1 LQAVNGLKAAI
12 FDEFGAVMNANTHAR
27 RRAPRAL
34 ALAAAL
40 ALVSNNFLV
49 AARAQTSLTAKASAQ
64 KMTDEQRI
72 MHVLNRLGFG
82 ARPGDVERVR
92 KMGLEAYI
100 EQQLNP
106 SKVDDSAVEAR
117 LRSFPTLGMSNGEL
131 LAKYPQPG
139 QLLRRLQRSGELP
152 PELAALVRE
161 RQQGQPGQQA
171 VMQPGGAQNEPNA
184 DAEKIV
190 AEAMRPPGA
199 PQAGGGGAQ
208 DEADPQKR
216 AYRQAIA
223 KYLRENGLENPQRI
237 MYELDSSRILRAV
250 YSERQLQ
257 EVMVDFW
264 TNHFNVFAQK
274 GADRWF
280 LTSYDRDVIRPN
292 ALGNFRDLLEA
303 TAKSPAMLFYLDN
316 FQSASPN
323 AQVNRRLFQRQQG
336 DAEGAGQMRR
346 GGLFGGQRM
355 RDGEAR
361 ARRMERE
368 QQQQRQGQTTAQT
381 PRPQQQQQR
390 PRRGIN
396 ENYARELMELHTLG
410 VEGGYTQKDVQEVAR
425 AFTGWTIFAPRGAGL
440 YGAEGNDSS
449 AGTFVFN
456 PRTHD
461 SGEKTVLGVKIPA
474 GGGVEDGRKVLD
486 ILVAHPSTAKFIA
499 TKLCRKFVSDNPS
512 PALVQRVADAFHKS
526 NGDIKTTLRAVFN
539 SPEFNSNEA
548 RRAKIKTPF
557 ELAVSA
563 MRTLGADV
571 EVRPALIQWVARMGE
586 PLYGYQAPT
595 GYPDMA
601 EYWVNTGALLERLN
615 FSLVLVSNRI
625 PGARVDLS
633 RFAGEEATS
642 SRAVDQKAVVEGFL
656 HAVLQGDISQRSREV
671 LMKQLA
677 DQADAPIT
685 NMPDEET
692 REKNVRAARREQ
704 QQSGATVGNPEVA
717 RIAALVIGSPEFQ
730 RQ

>member
-1 LQAVNGLKAAI
+1 
-12 FDEFGAVMNANTHAR
+12 MNVTLSAHR
-27 RRAPRAL
+27 RRAPQVFALLATL
-34 ALAAAL
+34 ALL
-40 ALVSNNFLV
+40 SNNLFF
-49 AARAQTSLTAKASAQ
+49 AAGQTTGTKAASQ
-64 KMTDEQRI
+64 KLTDEQRI
-72 MHVLNRLGFG
+72 VHVLNRLGFG

-92 KMGLEAYI
+92 KIGLEAYV

-106 SKVDDSAVEAR
+106 SKLDDAVVEAK
-117 LRSFPTLGMSNGEL
+117 LKNFPTLGMANGEL

-152 PELAALVRE
+152 PELASLVQQ
-161 RQQGQPGQQA
+161 RQQGQQQGA
-171 VMQPGGAQNEPNA
+171 PTTTMTTQQPQGAAQMTANEPNA
-184 DAEKIV
+184 DAEKMV

-199 PQAGGGGAQ
+199 PQAGGAAQ
-208 DEADPQKR
+208 DDTDPQRR

-323 AQVNRRLFQRQQG
+323 AQMNRQLFRRQQG
-336 DAEGAGQMRR
+336 DTEGAGQMRG

-355 RDGEAR
+355 RDGEAS
-361 ARRMERE
+361 ARRQAEMK
-368 QQQQRQGQTTAQT
+368 QQQQQGQGQVAGQ
-381 PRPQQQQQR
+381 PARPQQQR

-410 VEGGYTQKDVQEVAR
+410 VDGGYTQKDVQEVAR
-425 AFTGWTIFAPRGAGL
+425 AFTGWTIYAPRGGGI
-440 YGAEGNDSS
+440 YGDEGADSR
-449 AGTFVFN
+449 AGTFIFN
-456 PRTHD
+456 PRAHD

-486 ILVAHPSTAKFIA
+486 ILVANPSTAKFIA
-499 TKLCRKFVSDNPS
+499 TKLCRKFVTDNPS
-512 PALVQRVADAFHKS
+512 PALVSRVADAFHKS
-526 NGDIKTTLRAVFN
+526 SGDIKTTLRAVFS
-539 SPEFNSNEA
+539 SPEFNSAEA

-557 ELAVSA
+557 ELTVSA

-571 EVRPALIQWVARMGE
+571 EVRPALIQWIARMGE

-595 GYPDMA
+595 GYPEVA

-615 FSLVLVSNRI
+615 FSLALVSNRI

-633 RFAGEEATS
+633 RFVGDEATS
-642 SRAVDQKAVVEGFL
+642 SRAINQQGVVERFL
-656 HAVLQGDISQRSREV
+656 EVVLQGDISPRSREV
-671 LMKQLA
+671 LMKQLTT
-677 DQADAPIT
+677 QTDAPIT
-685 NMPDEET
+685 SMPDDAT
-692 REKNVRAARREQ
+692 REKNFASARREQ
-704 QQSGATVGNPEVA
+704 QQTGATVGNPEVA
-717 RIAALVIGSPEFQ
+717 RIAALIIGSPEFQ

>member
-1 LQAVNGLKAAI
+1 MN
-12 FDEFGAVMNANTHAR
+12 VMLSAR
-27 RRAPRAL
+27 RRAPQSL
-34 ALAAAL
+34 AL
-40 ALVSNNFLV
+40 LVVAVLLSNNLFI
-49 AARAQTSLTAKASAQ
+49 AAAQTSARQVSPQ
-64 KMTDEQRI
+64 KMPEEQRI
-72 MHVLNRLGFG
+72 IHVLNRLGFG
-82 ARPGDVERVR
+82 TRPGDVERVR
-92 KMGLEAYI
+92 KMGLDAYV

-106 SKVDDSAVEAR
+106 SKVDDSFVEAK
-117 LRSFPTLGMSNGEL
+117 LKNFPTLGMANGEL

-139 QLLRRLQRSGELP
+139 QLLRRLQRSGQLP
-152 PELAALVRE
+152 PELAGLVQQ
-161 RQQGQPGQQA
+161 RQQGQQQGQPPPQSA
-171 VMQPGGAQNEPNA
+171 GQLISNEQNA
-184 DAEKIV
+184 DAEKMV
-190 AEAMRPPGA
+190 AEAMNASNA
-199 PQAGGGGAQ
+199 PQGKGPAQ
-208 DEADPQKR
+208 DDVDPQRR

-237 MYELDSSRILRAV
+237 MYELDTSRILRAV

-323 AQVNRRLFQRQQG
+323 AQMNRGIFRRQQG
-336 DAEGAGQMRR
+336 DTEGIGQIRR

-361 ARRMERE
+361 VRRQAEMR
-368 QQQQRQGQTTAQT
+368 QPSQQGQGQAAAQ
-381 PRPQQQQQR
+381 PARPQQQR
-390 PRRGIN
+390 VRRGIN

-425 AFTGWTIFAPRGAGL
+425 AFTGWTIYAPRGGGI
-440 YGAEGNDSS
+440 YGDDGADSR
-449 AGTFVFN
+449 AGTFIFN

-461 SGEKTVLGVKIPA
+461 PGEKTVLGVKIPG
-474 GGGVEDGRKVLD
+474 GGGVEDGQRVLD
-486 ILVAHPSTAKFIA
+486 ILVAHPATAKFIA
-499 TKLCRKFVSDNPS
+499 TKLCRKFVTDNPS

-539 SPEFNSNEA
+539 SPEFNSAEA

-557 ELAVSA
+557 ELTVSA
-563 MRTLGADV
+563 LRTLGADV
-571 EVRPALIQWVARMGE
+571 EVRPALIQWIARMGE

-595 GYPDMA
+595 GYPEVA

-615 FSLVLVSNRI
+615 FSLALVSNRI

-633 RFAGEEATS
+633 RFVGDEAVS
-642 SRAVDQKAVVEGFL
+642 SRAVNQNGVVERFL
-656 HAVLQGDISQRSREV
+656 EVVLQGDISPKSREV
-671 LMKQLA
+671 LMKQLTT
-677 DQADAPIT
+677 QSDAPISS
-685 NMPDEET
+685 MPDDET
-692 REKNVRAARREQ
+692 RQKNVRAARREQ